1 MDISD
6 LKSRS
11 HIILRE
17 IVQAYAE
24 SATPVGSE
32 FLTQRAHFGV
42 SSATIRNVMAQLES
56 LGLITHPHTSAGR
69 IPTDLGYRYYAD
81 LLMEPSRLTHEEDAW
96 IDSLSQSDA
105 ADPEEILER
114 AAELLSE
121 LTHEAGVVLVPQLA
135 QGSFRHLELIPMDD
149 REVVGVLIASEG
161 LVKHATLEF
170 EQPMEELQL
179 DRIVQFL
186 NRELNGVPLIQIRS
200 YLERTLENT
209 SGDLVGLIRDAL
221 QLIASTPF
229 LEEESSVIL
238 EGSHWILE
246 APEFRDIQRTRQL
259 MKALQEKEQ
268 LGQILR
274 RDLAANNVKLHIG
287 SENRGSLFTDCTI
300 AAAPYGLRG
309 GVMGAIGVMGPTRID
324 YPRVT
329 ALVGKTA
336 EALSQAF
343 QARFQ

>member
-6 LKSRS
+6 LKSRVN
-11 HIILRE
+11 IILRE
-17 IVQAYAE
+17 IIQAYAE
-24 SATPVGSE
+24 SAAPVGSE
-32 FLTQRAHFGV
+32 FLTHRAHFGV
-42 SSATIRNVMAQLES
+42 SSATIRNVMAHLES

-69 IPTDLGYRYYAD
+69 VPTDLGYRYYAD
-81 LLMEPSRLTHEEDAW
+81 LLMEPARLTGEEEAW
-96 IDSLSQSDA
+96 LDSLSQSEA
-105 ADPEEILER
+105 ADPEELLER

-135 QGSFRHLELIPMDD
+135 QGSFRHLELIPMDE

-161 LVKHATLEF
+161 LVKHAIFEF
-170 EQPMEELQL
+170 EQPMEESQL
-179 DRIVQFL
+179 ERIVQFL
-186 NRELNGVPLIQIRS
+186 NQELNGVPLVQIRP

-209 SGDLVGLIRDAL
+209 AGDGVGLIQDAL
-221 QLIASTPF
+221 QLLSSASF
-229 LEEESSVIL
+229 LEEDSSVIL
-238 EGSHWILE
+238 EGTHWILE
-246 APEFRDIQRTRQL
+246 APEFQEIERTRRL

-287 SENRGSLFTDCTI
+287 SENRQSLFTDCTI

-309 GVMGAIGVMGPTRID
+309 GVMGAIGVMGPTRIN

-329 ALVGKTA
+329 ALVGRTA
-336 EALSQAF
+336 QALSQAL
-343 QARFQ
+343 QARF